1 MHRLRQVGEGAIMTT
16 LSINFYNATITDELK
31 NEFMQAVNHELTGMN
46 IESLND
52 SITRLEKQASSIQ
65 KDIDDNGDD
74 EACTKQ
80 KKLDGINATISDN
93 KDLRTKCEESQAQ
106 TLDIYNKVVSAMSE
120 KNKDHFGNS
129 KDVVRTVLRVLATWN
144 DSKLV
149 RYAIIPAFQ
158 SPALYEALETIHI
171 SSTASINGELSMT
184 KEVKEAYKKAS
195 AELETI
201 IKTTF
206 SLPFDTPYT
215 DKTRVKLTADDKK
228 LLNDCYIRGF
238 SNKFDTDDD
247 GNVSFKK
254 RQINTLVKAK
264 KNKKTQETTYDY
276 SGLATAI
283 SNIVIKH
290 YFA

>member
-1 MHRLRQVGEGAIMTT
+1 MTNT
-16 LSINFYNATITDELK
+16 NILSINFYASNINEALK
-31 NEFMQAVNHELTGMN
+31 NEFMQAINHELAEMN
-46 IESLND
+46 IEALND
-52 SITRLEKQASSIQ
+52 SISRLEKQVSSIQ
-65 KDIDDNGDD
+65 KDINDNGDD
-74 EACTKQ
+74 EAGTKQ
-80 KKLDGINATISDN
+80 KKLDGILATIGDN
-93 KDLRTKCEESQAQ
+93 KEARTKCEKSQAQ
-106 TLDIYNKVVSAMSE
+106 TLDIYNKVVSTMTE

-149 RYAIIPAFQ
+149 KYAIIPAFQ

-206 SLPFDTPYT
+206 SLPFETPYT

-228 LLNDCYIRGF
+228 LLNDCYVKGF

-264 KNKKTQETTYDY
+264 KNKKTQEVTYDY
-276 SGLATAI
+276 SGLASTI

>member
-1 MHRLRQVGEGAIMTT
+1 MTT
-16 LSINFYNATITDELK
+16 LSINFYNATITPELK
-31 NEFMQAVNHELTGMN
+31 EEFQQAISHELANMN

-52 SITRLEKQASSIQ
+52 SIERLEKQASSLK

-74 EACTKQ
+74 DAYSKTR
-80 KKLDGINATISDN
+80 KLDGINADIETR
-93 KDLRTKCEESQAQ
+93 KDERSKCEESQAQ
-106 TLDIYNKVVSAMSE
+106 TLDIYNKVISAMSE

-129 KDVVRTVLRVLATWN
+129 KDVVRTVLRVLATWDN
-144 DSKLV
+144 SKLV
-149 RYAIIPAFQ
+149 KYAIIPAFQ
-158 SPALYEALETIHI
+158 SPALYEALEAIHI
-171 SSTASINGELSMT
+171 TSKAGENGNIVMS
-184 KEVKEAYKKAS
+184 KEVKDAYNKAS
-195 AELETI
+195 QELETI

-206 SLPFDTPYT
+206 SLPFETPYT
-215 DKTRVKLTADDKK
+215 DKTRVKLTAGDKK
-228 LLNDCYIRGF
+228 LLNDCYVRGF

-276 SGLATAI
+276 SGLASTI

>member
-1 MHRLRQVGEGAIMTT
+1 MKNTT
-16 LSINFYNATITDELK
+16 LSINFYSATINEALK
-31 NEFMQAVNHELTGMN
+31 NEFMQAINHELAGMS

-52 SITRLEKQASSIQ
+52 SIDRLEKQASSIR
-65 KDIDDNGDD
+65 KDIDENGDD
-74 EACTKQ
+74 DAFSKTR
-80 KKLDGINATISDN
+80 KLDGVLASIEDN
-93 KDLRTKCEESQAQ
+93 KEARTKCEESQAQ
-106 TLDIYNKVVSAMSE
+106 TLDIYNKVVFAMCE
-120 KNKDHFGNS
+120 KNADNFGNN

-149 RYAIIPAFQ
+149 KYAIIPAFQ

-171 SSTASINGELSMT
+171 TSKANENGELSMT
-184 KEVKEAYKKAS
+184 NDVKEAYKKAS
-195 AELETI
+195 QELETI

-206 SLPFDTPYT
+206 SLPFATPYT
-215 DKTRVKLTADDKK
+215 DKTRVKLTAEDKK
-228 LLNDCYIRGF
+228 LLNDCYVRGF

-247 GNVSFKK
+247 GKVTFKK

-264 KNKKTQETTYDY
+264 KNKKTQEVTYDY
-276 SGLATAI
+276 SGLASTI

>member
-1 MHRLRQVGEGAIMTT
+1 MTT

-31 NEFMQAVNHELTGMN
+31 KEFQQAVNHELAGMN
-46 IESLND
+46 IECLND
-52 SITRLEKQASSIQ
+52 SIDKLEKQASSIR
-65 KDIDDNGDD
+65 KDINENGDD
-74 EACTKQ
+74 DAGTKQ
-80 KKLDGINATISDN
+80 KKLDGINATITDS
-93 KDLRTKCEESQAQ
+93 KDSRTKCEESQAR
-106 TLDIYNKVVSAMSE
+106 TLDIYNKVVTAMSE

-129 KDVVRTVLRVLATWN
+129 KDVVRTVLRVLATWDN
-144 DSKLV
+144 TKLV
-149 RYAIIPAFQ
+149 KYAIIPAFK
-158 SPALYEALETIHI
+158 SPALYKALETIHI
-171 SSTASINGELSMT
+171 TSKAGENGNLVMS

-195 AELETI
+195 QELETI

-206 SLPFDTPYT
+206 SLPFETPYT
-215 DKTRVKLTADDKK
+215 DKTRIKLTAEDKK
-228 LLNDCYIRGF
+228 LLNDCYIKGF

-276 SGLATAI
+276 SGLASTI